1 VSAAKRGGAGRK
13 GKRKTRRRTSSS
25 PTWHLD
31 TRAVGAGKN
40 AEPPAGEPTS
50 TPIFASSAFEQAGAD
65 ALDEVYAGGP
75 GYVYGRYHNPTVD
88 ALEAAVADL
97 EGAEA
102 ALAYASGM
110 AAIAGAFAA
119 LELRSGAKILAARD
133 LYGTT
138 INWLETEAVRCG
150 WEIVYVDFADRS
162 FTSKAVRKEG
172 PDAVYCET
180 LSNPLVRLVDLDS
193 LGPACRDAR
202 VPLIVDATFTPP
214 PLLRPIEHNVTLV
227 AHSATKYLSGH
238 GDVIA
243 GVVSGRADLIEK
255 ARARR
260 TLDGTILD
268 PFSAWLVLRGLRT
281 LPLRIERQCANAA
294 RIANHLKIHHAVA
307 QVHYPGVSRRDTPR
321 EKATLERLYPHGRH
335 GAIVAFEITG
345 ADDKTARRFLDA
357 LQLWGTATTL
367 GDVASQALVPAM
379 TSHRHLPPERKSY
392 LGIVPGLVRLSVGIE
407 NADDLIADLDQA
419 LEAALERR

>member
-1 VSAAKRGGAGRK
+1 MRRKESGARPRATPRPK
-13 GKRKTRRRTSSS
+13 
-25 PTWHLD
+25 PDWHLD
-31 TRAVGAGKN
+31 TRAVAAGKSF
-40 AEPPAGEPTS
+40 AAPAGKPTS
-50 TPIFASSAFEQAGAD
+50 TPIFASSAFEQAGVD

-102 ALAYASGM
+102 SLAYASGM

-119 LELRSGAKILAARD
+119 LELRSGAKVLAARD

-138 INWLETEAVRCG
+138 INWLETEAVQRG

-193 LGPACRDAR
+193 LGPACRDAH

-227 AHSATKYLSGH
+227 AHSATKYLGGH

-243 GVVSGRADLIEK
+243 GVLSGRAEVIEK

-260 TLDGTILD
+260 RLDGTILD
-268 PFSAWLVLRGLRT
+268 PFGAWLVLRGLRT
-281 LPLRIERQCANAA
+281 LPLRVERQCATAA
-294 RIANHLKIHHAVA
+294 RIANHLKVHHAIA
-307 QVHYPGVSRRDTPR
+307 QVHYPGVGRRDTPR
-321 EKATLERLYPHGRH
+321 EKATLQRLYPHGRH

-345 ADDKTARRFLDA
+345 ADDEPPRRFLDA